1 MEKIAIFVDVQ
12 NIYYTVKDG
21 LGGQFDYNNFWR
33 KVVTEN
39 VNVEKVGEV
48 TVPNVFP
55 TLSVSPGEVK
65 TLGPSLGQN
74 NSIFYEKEMGLS
86 ENEIHELK
94 VDGVI

>member
-1 MEKIAIFVDVQ
+1 M
-12 NIYYTVKDG
+12 
-21 LGGQFDYNNFWR
+21 
-33 KVVTEN
+33 
-39 VNVEKVGEV
+39 GEV